1 MNKTFIDNAKD
12 LDIVMPMYNVLE
24 YRDNYYMTFVELLKS
39 WNKWWLERNWWEQK
53 NNNKTIKSKSFKY
66 KTKIIGRT
74 PDDNNTLDQEK
85 LFIKIFEQFFEI
97 SGFAIE

>member
-39 WNKWWLERNWWEQK
+39 
-53 NNNKTIKSKSFKY
+53 
-66 KTKIIGRT
+66 
-74 PDDNNTLDQEK
+74 
-85 LFIKIFEQFFEI
+85 
-97 SGFAIE
+97 